1 MKIPTATRN
10 QLGYTFNEVF
20 THIAKQLESDK
31 RKIYGQFSHQR
42 RPKKQAN
49 NCFNFVNV
57 QSRNH

>member
-1 MKIPTATRN
+1 MKTPTATRN

-20 THIAKQLESDK
+20 TNIAKQLESDK

-49 NCFNFVNV
+49 NCLNFGNV
-57 QSRNH
+57 

>member
-1 MKIPTATRN
+1 MKNLSAKRN

-42 RPKKQAN
+42 RTKKQAN
-49 NCFNFVNV
+49 NRLNFSNV
-57 QSRNH
+57 